1 MHARSLGTR
10 ESDKVGQGWLRKGQG
25 VWTSIKTSAAYI
37 VDVFMNRSFV
47 SDDTVNNLSHI
58 GTDQAT
64 LKSCFRAQQT
74 PIMQK
79 VSNVYISPNLQTP
92 SVLNVN
98 ALLDNATE
106 QPARWLFES
115 QKTSS
120 FDPSES
126 SSTCKGGH

>member
-115 QKTSS
+115 QKNLE
-120 FDPSES
+120 F
-126 SSTCKGGH
+126 